1 MTSHELLDKAN
12 AAKAKGDYEGA
23 ILALTELI
31 KKGPTSVDAPELSSA
46 QSGAARMERAEC
58 FEHLGS
64 LTDAYC
70 DYMDALDYAP
80 LAASDDARKTIY
92 LRLLELCRKM
102 DDELYAVM
110 FGLQA
115 ILAEAVLRIHE
126 RRGEELARLRAQA
139 DERVAALLG
148 PAVDGARRTALQ
160 ALVHKYIDS
169 DDIEVSNQTVEFKLP
184 ESIARVL
191 GKKPNDMYG
200 EPTSGR
206 RI

>member
-12 AAKAKGDYEGA
+12 AAKAKGDYKGA
-23 ILALTELI
+23 IFALTELI
-31 KKGPTSVDAPELSSA
+31 KKGPTSVDARELSSA
-46 QSGAARMERAEC
+46 ALGAAHMERAEC
-58 FEHLGS
+58 FEHLNNP
-64 LTDAYC
+64 TDAYC
-70 DYMDALDYAP
+70 DYMEALAYAP
-80 LAASDDARKTIY
+80 LAASDDARKAIY

-169 DDIEVSNQTVEFKLP
+169 DDMAIDVRVVEFELP
-184 ESIARVL
+184 EAMAKVL
-191 GKKPNDMYG
+191 GKKPDDMYG